1 MKLHQSERNNLAAAA
16 VVWYPTFNCPDIT
29 RTFNVEQEVTKIK
42 IKKKESLSLVTHKKY
57 FKLLTVDYRY

>member
-29 RTFNVEQEVTKIK
+29 RTFNVQQEVTKIK
-42 IKKKESLSLVTHKKY
+42 IKKTNYSHY
-57 FKLLTVDYRY
+57 LLTKYILNY